1 METSHLVLQL
11 SDFFLDA
18 FHACFMIFVTIGWA
32 FRKTRKIHLLS
43 VALVVFSWV
52 VLGIWYGIGYC
63 FVTDLHWAIKHQ
75 LGETELPNSYIAY
88 FVQHLFGVVLSDL
101 QINVLSVAIL
111 IAAVILSIILNI
123 RDWKQNSFS

>member
-1 METSHLVLQL
+1 M
-11 SDFFLDA
+11 
-18 FHACFMIFVTIGWA
+18 
-32 FRKTRKIHLLS
+32 
-43 VALVVFSWV
+43 FSWV